1 MNTSTEHN
9 KNGYLER
16 NRWVLYLLMALM
28 VVAAQQVIGSLDMGF
43 KLPDILIYIVSCV
56 LLIYAGILNALSGTT
71 TAKIFQGLVVGG
83 LIAAVIWFIVGK
95 I

>member
-1 MNTSTEHN
+1 MNTSTERK

-16 NRWVLYLLMALM
+16 NRWVLPLLMALM
-28 VVAAQQVIGSLDMGF
+28 VVAAQQVVSLLDMGF
-43 KLPDILIYIVSCV
+43 KLPDILIYIVSCG

-95 I
+95 M